1 MSRTPTPD
9 YSQLL
14 LKTLLKNTGRSRE
27 SDTNPSILAVCTIVV
42 RHGTRSTDTRTANA
56 DYTAKDARQYRRFIQ
71 PLSSHSGTPLKIII
85 ADGLAASALDLL
97 TAEGWDIDA
106 STGRSPEQLAGDLA
120 HADALIVRSATKVT
134 ASLIAAAPRLRVI
147 ARAGTGVDNV
157 DIAAASERGIVV
169 MNAPGANSIS
179 VAELALGLILALA
192 RHVSAADAA
201 MKQGKWEK
209 KKFLGEEIRE
219 KTLGLA
225 GLGRIGQEVARRAAA
240 FGMRIIAHDPFIS
253 EQVAADLGV
262 ELVSLDDLFGR
273 ADYLSLHM
281 PSNEKTRHLVN
292 ADRLARAKKGIR
304 IVNTARGD
312 LIDETALADA
322 IEAGQVAGAALDVFQ
337 TEPPPDSRLQTL
349 PQVVAT
355 PHIAASTREGQE
367 LVGVETAAAVRDFLR
382 DGIIRNAVN
391 FPSISAEEF
400 GRLRPFVGLGER
412 LGAFLAQMND
422 GRAQTLGVRYYGG
435 LAEGRNDMIVSAV
448 LVGLFKPILSSGV
461 TLVNARSVAAARGME
476 VIESRSSRPRN
487 YTNLLSIKLHTSDE
501 EHWVEGAVFE
511 RTSPR
516 LVLVDGI
523 AVEAPLEGTMIV
535 IRNNDQ
541 PGVIGEVGTILGRHR
556 VNIAN
561 FALGREGANAIGV
574 VIVDETTPI
583 PASVLDDLRKVK
595 AIREAR
601 IVRV

>member
-1 MSRTPTPD
+1 
-9 YSQLL
+9 
-14 LKTLLKNTGRSRE
+14 
-27 SDTNPSILAVCTIVV
+27 
-42 RHGTRSTDTRTANA
+42 
-56 DYTAKDARQYRRFIQ
+56 
-71 PLSSHSGTPLKIII
+71 LKIII

-97 TAEGWDIDA
+97 RAEGWDVDA
-106 STGRSPEQLAGDLA
+106 SAGRAPDQLASDLVD
-120 HADALIVRSATKVT
+120 ADALIVRSATKVT
-134 ASLIAAAPRLRVI
+134 APLIAAAPRLRVI

-157 DIAAASERGIVV
+157 DIPAASARGIVV
-169 MNAPGANSIS
+169 MNAPGANSVS
-179 VAELALGLILALA
+179 VAELAIGLVLALA

-253 EQVAADLGV
+253 EQVAGDLGV
-262 ELVSLDDLFGR
+262 ELVSLDDLFTR

-292 ADRLARAKKGIR
+292 ADRLARARKGIR
-304 IVNTARGD
+304 IINTARGD

-337 TEPPPDSRLQTL
+337 TEPPPDPRLQTL

-400 GRLRPFVGLGER
+400 SRLRPFVELGER

-422 GRAQTLGVRYYGG
+422 SRAHTLGVRYYGG
-435 LAEGRNDMIVSAV
+435 LAEGRNDVIVNAV
-448 LVGLFKPILSSGV
+448 LVGFFTPILSSGV
-461 TLVNARSVAAARGME
+461 TLVNARSVAADRGIE

-487 YTNLLSIKLHTSDE
+487 YTNLLSIKLHTSDG

-511 RTSPR
+511 RTLPR

-523 AVEAPLEGTMIV
+523 AVEAPLKGTMIV

-541 PGVIGEVGTILGRHR
+541 PGVIGEIGTLLGRHH

-561 FALGREGANAIGV
+561 FALGRDGTSAIGV
-574 VIVDETTPI
+574 VIVDETSPI